1 MVYYTILN
9 INSLFCEINK
19 LKGGNLK
26 KTILLL
32 ITITTFLFTNAD
44 AQFKNYNIK
53 GGIQYQQLIPFSE
66 FQNAYSFIGRAYL
79 GFEITNTIC
88 VEISGGYGQFKT
100 KDDYNPLSGTYVS
113 DTSNTDPEIQTDLIP
128 VDARIRISP
137 WAKTAKN
144 WNPYFYVGAGIMN
157 YKVKNSPDPVVSP
170 QYNTVEGG
178 WTGIFPAGFGTEIR
192 MSKNVM
198 LDLSG
203 GVTYTTTDLLNN
215 FVVPSWN
222 DCSANLSLGLT
233 FAGGDD
239 CDTDNDQDGLTKCK
253 EEQIGTD
260 PDIADT
266 DADGLKDGAEVN
278 QYMTNPLNK
287 DTDGDTLTDG
297 DEVMRYS
304 TNPLNKDTDADKL
317 MDNDEINKYN
327 TLPNDNDTDDDM
339 LIDGD
344 EVLTHK
350 TNPKVV
356 DTDVGSIGDGVEV
369 NRGTNPLNPND
380 DLPPAPKE
388 EPMKVGAVIVLE
400 GINFASG
407 SYDIGAGSDA
417 ILEQAYNT
425 MKNNPDIVVEI
436 SGHTDSRGGYE
447 MNMNLSKNR
456 AEAVKEWLV
465 AKGISAS
472 RIETAGYGPNN
483 PIASNDTE
491 EGRYQNRRI
500 EFKRIR

>member
-1 MVYYTILN
+1 MLFISAFF
-9 INSLFCEINK
+9 INAAN
-19 LKGGNLK
+19 
-26 KTILLL
+26 
-32 ITITTFLFTNAD
+32 
-44 AQFKNYNIK
+44 AQFKNYTVK
-53 GGIQYQQLIPFSE
+53 GGIKYEQLMPFSE
-66 FQNAYSFIGRAYL
+66 FKSSYSFIGKAFI
-79 GFEITNTIC
+79 GFEITNTVC
-88 VEISGGYGQFKT
+88 VELSGGYGQFKT
-100 KDDYNPLSGTYVS
+100 KDDYNPLSGTYNS
-113 DTSNTDPEIQTDLIP
+113 DSTSSDPEIQTDLIP
-128 VDARIRISP
+128 VEARLRISP
-137 WAKTAKN
+137 WAKTAQN
-144 WNPYFYVGAGIMN
+144 WNPYFYVGAGLMN
-157 YKVKNSPDPVVSP
+157 FKVKSTPDPAVSP
-170 QYNTVEGG
+170 QYYKTEHG
-178 WTGIFPAGFGTEIR
+178 WTGTFPLGFGSEIK
-192 MSKNVM
+192 MSNNVM

-222 DCSANLSLGLT
+222 DCSANLALGLT

-239 CDTDNDQDGLTKCK
+239 CETDNDKDGLTKCR

-260 PDIADT
+260 PEMADT
-266 DADGLKDGAEVN
+266 DGDGLKDGAEVN

-297 DEVMRYS
+297 DEVMKYS
-304 TNPLNKDTDADKL
+304 TDPLKKDTDSDKL

-327 TLPNDNDTDDDM
+327 TLPTDNDTDNDM
-339 LIDGD
+339 LLDGD
-344 EVLTHK
+344 EVLTYK

-369 NRGTNPLNPND
+369 NRGTDPLNPND

-388 EPMKVGAVIVLE
+388 EMKIGAVIILE

-407 SYDIGAGSDA
+407 SYDIGSGSDA
-417 ILEQAYNT
+417 ILDQAYNT
-425 MKNNPDIVVEI
+425 MLNNPDIVVEI

-456 AEAVKEWLV
+456 AEAVKGWLV